1 VVSHDAG
8 PRSGRSS
15 AMALSHHQARWGPST
30 ASLPCGWYWAIRWAP
45 GVWLYCLH
53 LIVVSCWAAV
63 RPTYDAVFRSVRSWG
78 SDRWCAV
85 LLFSGSLVGVKAV
98 FFMVEG
104 AVLHVAAKVVVWH
117 AWHASLAA
125 VMVVGASVAGSICET
140 CILCFSLLMM
150 VLQGVP
156 ELLLVVGHSVHRW
169 VR

>member
-1 VVSHDAG
+1 
-8 PRSGRSS
+8 
-15 AMALSHHQARWGPST
+15 
-30 ASLPCGWYWAIRWAP
+30 
-45 GVWLYCLH
+45 
-53 LIVVSCWAAV
+53 
-63 RPTYDAVFRSVRSWG
+63 
-78 SDRWCAV
+78 